1 MSIKLQHSGGNAVSL
16 SPPTSAPTSAE
27 VAFKLPNA
35 DGSAGQV
42 LKTDGSGN
50 LSFGA
55 VTDNNTWVKLATTTV
70 SSNVSVVEFTNSI
83 TGAFDTYK
91 IYALS
96 ITQYVGAVDNHE
108 IFARI
113 RDSSGSYTSSVY
125 QTRRMTDQGNYNNDN
140 LTHFPVTYNGI
151 GNATY
156 EDAHSLIY
164 MYNFETSRY
173 FKFRYQTTFTDAAG
187 SFRFQNGAGGV
198 RVATETTGITFYS
211 PGGDISN
218 GIFTLYGI
226 VT

>member
-1 MSIKLQHSGGNAVSL
+1 MTSKLIVNSVRHTGASADGITLASDGSVTLPGNATCSGTA
-16 SPPTSAPTSAE
+16 SGFAE
-27 VAFKLPNA
+27 
-35 DGSAGQV
+35 
-42 LKTDGSGN
+42 
-50 LSFGA
+50 
-55 VTDNNTWVKLATTTV
+55 DNWVKLATTTV
-70 SSNVSVVEFTNSI
+70 SSNVSTVEFTNSI

-113 RDSSGSYTSSVY
+113 RDSSGSYTSSNY

-140 LTHFPVTYNGI
+140 LAHFPVTYNGI
-151 GNATY
+151 GNDTY

-164 MYNFETSRY
+164 MYNFEANRY

-187 SFRFQNGAGGV
+187 SFRFQNGAGGA
-198 RVATETTGITFYS
+198 RVNTETTGITLYS

-226 VT
+226 KT